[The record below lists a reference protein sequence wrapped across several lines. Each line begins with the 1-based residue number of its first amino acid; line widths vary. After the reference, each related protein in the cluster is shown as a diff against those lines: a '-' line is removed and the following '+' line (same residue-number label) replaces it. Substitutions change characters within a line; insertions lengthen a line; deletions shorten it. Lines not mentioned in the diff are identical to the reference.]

1 MAERLGARDHG
12 EAVALFR
19 AQVVG
24 ELAAQ
29 QLERGQLRAELRR
42 LSGIRFRPPGASY
55 TRYYGASTLERWYY
69 RLRSGGVEALRP
81 AGRSDRGH
89 ARALNDEQRELLVAI
104 KREYP
109 RASAEL
115 ILRTLELD
123 GRLSKGAVS
132 APTVRRLFAEHG
144 LDRASIRVE
153 AGGRARMR
161 WEAAAPGV
169 LWHSDVCHGPAL
181 RMGGRSVPLRIH
193 AILDDASRYVVAIQA
208 CDNERESEM
217 LSLTAKALQA
227 HGRPKTLYLDNGST
241 YSGEMLAT
249 ACGRLGI
256 NLRHARPYD
265 PEARGKMERFWR
277 TLRAGCL
284 NHIGTQ
290 SSLMDVQLR
299 LLSWLDQHYHRA
311 AHAGLM
317 GAQPRTG
324 LRREPCAACRR
335 RRAVRGADGPRPS
348 PRATRRDSVGR
359 RRRLGGGAGLS
370 GRTAR
375 IRGSLAARAHRASLG
390 RARRTS

>member
-1 MAERLGARDHG
+1 MAERLGPRDHS

-29 QLERGQLRAELRR
+29 QLKRGQLRAELRR
-42 LSGIRFRPPGASY
+42 LSGIRFRPPGASC

-81 AGRSDRGH
+81 TGRSDRGH

-104 KREYP
+104 KRENP
-109 RASAEL
+109 RASADL

-123 GRLSKGAVS
+123 GRLPKGAVS
-132 APTVRRLFAEHG
+132 APTVRRLFGENG

-181 RMGGRSVPLRIH
+181 RAGGRSVPLRIH

-227 HGRPKTLYLDNGST
+227 HGRPQNPCTWTTARPTAARCWPRPAAAWAST
-241 YSGEMLAT
+241 CATRVPTIRRRGGRWNDSGERCAPDVWT
-249 ACGRLGI
+249 TS
-256 NLRHARPYD
+256 ARS
-265 PEARGKMERFWR
+265 AR
-277 TLRAGCL
+277 
-284 NHIGTQ
+284 
-290 SSLMDVQLR
+290 
-299 LLSWLDQHYHRA
+299 
-311 AHAGLM
+311 
-317 GAQPRTG
+317 
-324 LRREPCAACRR
+324 
-335 RRAVRGADGPRPS
+335 
-348 PRATRRDSVGR
+348 
-359 RRRLGGGAGLS
+359 
-370 GRTAR
+370 
-375 IRGSLAARAHRASLG
+375 
-390 RARRTS
+390 